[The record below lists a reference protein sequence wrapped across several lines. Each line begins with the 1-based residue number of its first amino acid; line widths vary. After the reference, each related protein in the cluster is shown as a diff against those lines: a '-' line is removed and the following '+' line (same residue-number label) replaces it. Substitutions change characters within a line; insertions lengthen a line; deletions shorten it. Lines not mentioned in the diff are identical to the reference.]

1 MVQPG
6 DDALVVAESLGELA
20 PLNMERAM
28 SPGHVRVEAPR
39 KGKGAREGK
48 VARA

>member
-1 MVQPG
+1 MQPG

-28 SPGHVRVEAPR
+28 SPGHQAVAPPK

>member
-28 SPGHVRVEAPR
+28 SPGHSRVPALH
-39 KGKGAREGK
+39 KGKA
-48 VARA
+48 ASA